1 MIVKMSK
8 VEIVGDRE
16 FLHPVTNLLYDLG
29 VCQLDNGPET
39 EILKK
44 AQLSEEEKEEQRN
57 LIQGLSIIREMEKNL
72 GEFPVYD
79 KPIDLPDPIDKLMD
93 IKTEYL
99 KYRSELHDL
108 REKMTQLQDYRN
120 ILKAL
125 SEIIEETEISAEE
138 FIGITF
144 PKSESRII
152 ELIKKELEELTGGE
166 FKITTTEMRGDRIAG
181 LITVPPKFR
190 EKFREILREEGL
202 NELVLPEEYRSLPLK
217 ESIAKIEKDLTLLP
231 HEIEK
236 KERALLEFKDRV
248 YEQMRKIKTLILD
261 RYSVLKA
268 KEEYPIESQLL
279 FYLKVWVPDKDVK
292 RLKESLKEQFGDNVH
307 IEIKEPHVHEYQD
320 VPVKVENKGILRPFQ
335 TLLQIFQP
343 PIYGTIDPTPFLY
356 MFFPIYFGFML
367 GDIGYGAIGTLLFG
381 FLWLKTKPGTLLRS
395 VANIFLWAMLWTF
408 IFGILYGEFLGD
420 LGERLGMHPLL
431 VHRTHEVRPVLATA
445 VLFGVVQ
452 VLLGI
457 FLGAINQFRLGHKK
471 HAYFE
476 VTRFLGLLGLVFALV
491 MPIIFLI
498 AGWSG
503 WPSILIKIGAV
514 LLILSVPVLV
524 KLHNFVA
531 PLEVLSAMGN
541 MFSFAR
547 LMAIGLSSAILG
559 MIANMFNSI
568 IGAFIFG
575 LLVALI
581 FHGLNVILGIF
592 DPTVQGLR
600 LQFVEFFSKFYLT
613 GGRPYKPFKRGGK

>member
-39 EILKK
+39 EVLKRP
-44 AQLSEEEKEEQRN
+44 QLTEEEKEEQRN
-57 LIQGLSIIREMEKNL
+57 LIQGLSVIREMEKTL
-72 GEFPVYD
+72 GEFPIYEEM
-79 KPIDLPDPIDKLMD
+79 IELPNPFEKLND
-93 IKTEYL
+93 IKKEYE
-99 KYRSELHDL
+99 KHRSELHVL
-108 REKMTQLQDYRN
+108 KEKMAHLQDYRN

-125 SEIIEETEISAEE
+125 SELMEGSELSGQE

-152 ELIKKELEELTGGE
+152 ELIKKELQELTGGE
-166 FKITTTEMRGDRIAG
+166 FKLTTTEMRGDRIAG
-181 LITVPPKFR
+181 LITFKPQFR

-217 ESIAKIEKDLTLLP
+217 ESIIKIEEDLGTLP
-231 HEIEK
+231 KEIEK
-236 KERALLEFKDRV
+236 KERVLQEFKDRV
-248 YEQMRKIKTLILD
+248 YDVIRKIKSLLID

-268 KEEYPIESQLL
+268 KEEYPIESELM
-279 FYLKVWVPDKDVK
+279 FYLKVWVPEQDVQ
-292 RLKESLKEQFGDNVH
+292 RLKESLKERFGENVH
-307 IEIKEPHVHEYQD
+307 AEIKEPHVHEYQE
-320 VPVKVENKGILRPFQ
+320 VPVKVENRGILRPFQ

-343 PIYGTIDPTPFLY
+343 PIYGTIDPTPYLY
-356 MFFPIYFGFML
+356 MFFPVYFGFML

-395 VANIFLWAMLWTF
+395 VSNIFLWAMLWTF

-420 LGERLGMHPLL
+420 LGQRLGMHPLL
-431 VHRTHEVRPVLATA
+431 VERTHEVRPVLATA
-445 VLFGVVQ
+445 VIFGVVQ

-476 VTRFLGLLGLVFALV
+476 LTRFFGLLGLVLAFV

-503 WPSILIKIGAV
+503 WPSILVKVGVV
-514 LLILSVPVLV
+514 LLILSVPLLV

-568 IGAFIFG
+568 IGAFVFG

-581 FHGLNVILGIF
+581 FHGLNVVLGIF